1 MNPIGIQLRVSDLLF
16 AVQKRWKII
25 VSLTFLGAVFGLL
38 LSGMSYVQS
47 SVQTY
52 EVSGSVLFSA
62 VNSNGLYSSN
72 SKMPSKNDMTLAGD
86 LYDTVYYLMRS
97 DRLLYKV
104 INEEEMLG
112 VSASDIRGGLT
123 ISRYYDTTVITISLN
138 WDNGEEGL
146 ELWNAIISTTN
157 TLLPQVMD
165 VGKLTIINE
174 PEIRTTGTKSAS
186 MKTWM
191 ILPVLGF
198 AAGMGFSVLEVLMH
212 PTLINVKD
220 VETVFGLETI
230 GIIPYDAAHFRQ
242 THSILIKDENTASD
256 VMQNFS
262 AAAYIIRNRIGN
274 KEKNHCFYVTSTVAQ
289 EGRTSVAANVAI
301 ELSDMEKHVL
311 LIDFDYKN
319 PMLGNLFLNN
329 LDYNRSI
336 NALYRGEITVA
347 EAITTLTGYLDIL
360 PMVMEH
366 NLVGM
371 DNTIIDMITQLK
383 EQYEY
388 IIIDAPPV
396 GKESITLSFNQVANT
411 VLFVVRY
418 DTATIPDI
426 QSALQKLDKSGIRIL
441 GCIVNA
447 FQSSA
452 NVMRGTAKSKKEA
465 IANKV
470 AKTKKKKKKKKQQPN
485 REQEI
490 EMKENDKALLE
501 LTKQEKAAAEKER
514 AEEKRTGVQLPM
526 LSEEEGGEPVSDLM
540 PFIVPSEEKAEPIPA
555 EETEKPKKKRGL
567 FGRKSDDDAS
577 RKKEKKKAEK
587 KEKPAKTRA
596 AKGKKKEEEEPEDK
610 PAAEDPF
617 ESALKAAAT
626 GRKNKNVFDDLMDD
640 NDPIQDTTSDED
652 MAEALLKMGLDGS
665 WTEHEDTKKES
676 AKPRGGKKNI
686 FDDL

>member
-1 MNPIGIQLRVSDLLF
+1 MNPIGIQLRISDLLF

-52 EVSGSVLFSA
+52 EVSGSVLFTA
-62 VNSNGLYSSN
+62 VNSSGLYSSN

-97 DRLLYKV
+97 DRLLYQV

-112 VSASDIRGGLT
+112 ISASDIRGGLS
-123 ISRYYDTTVITISLN
+123 ISRYYDTTVITVSLN

-174 PEIRTTGTKSAS
+174 PEIKATGTKNTS
-186 MKTWM
+186 MKTWL

-220 VETVFGLETI
+220 VESVFGLETI

-242 THSILIKDENTASD
+242 NHSILIKDENTASD
-256 VMQNFS
+256 VVQNFS

-274 KEKNHCFYVTSTVAQ
+274 KEKNHCFYVTSTGAQ

-336 NALYRGEITVA
+336 NALYRGEITVT

-418 DTATIPDI
+418 DSASIPDI
-426 QSALQKLDKSGIRIL
+426 QNALQKLDKSGIRIL

-447 FQSSA
+447 YQTSA
-452 NVMRGTAKSKKEA
+452 SVMKGSAKSKKQA
-465 IANKV
+465 IADRA
-470 AKTKKKKKKKKQQPN
+470 AKAKKKKKKKKQDTPDQKA
-485 REQEI
+485 EL
-490 EMKENDKALLE
+490 KENEKALLA
-501 LTKQEKAAAEKER
+501 LTKQEKAKAGKESAAETGNAPAKPHLLPFDESEESV
-514 AEEKRTGVQLPM
+514 AEFKPLVIP
-526 LSEEEGGEPVSDLM
+526 SEEEK
-540 PFIVPSEEKAEPIPA
+540 KAQAA
-555 EETEKPKKKRGL
+555 EEAEEKPKKKRGL
-567 FGRKSDDDAS
+567 FGRKSNDAAP
-577 RKKEKKKAEK
+577 KEKKKAAK
-587 KEKPAKTRA
+587 KEKPAKKR
-596 AKGKKKEEEEPEDK
+596 KGKEEVPSAEESAP
-610 PAAEDPF
+610 AEDPF
-617 ESALKAAAT
+617 ESALKAAALN
-626 GRKNKNVFDDLMDD
+626 KKSKNVFDDLLDD
-640 NDPIQDTTSDED
+640 GYSIQESKSDED
-652 MAEALLKMGLDGS
+652 MAEALLQMGLDGS
-665 WTEHEDTKKES
+665 WAESEENKKES
-676 AKPRGGKKNI
+676 EKPRAGKKNI

>member
-52 EVSGSVLFSA
+52 EVSGSVLFTA

-97 DRLLYKV
+97 DRLLYQV

-112 VSASDIRGGLT
+112 VSASDIRGGLS

-146 ELWNAIISTTN
+146 ELWNAIISITN

-174 PEIRTTGTKSAS
+174 PEIRATGTKSTS

-191 ILPVLGF
+191 ILPVLGL

-230 GIIPYDAAHFRQ
+230 GIIPYDATHFRQ

-256 VMQNFS
+256 VVQNFS

-426 QSALQKLDKSGIRIL
+426 QNALQKLDKSGIRIL
-441 GCIVNA
+441 GCIVNG

-465 IANKV
+465 IADKV
-470 AKTKKKKKKKKQQPN
+470 AKSKKKKKKKKKQQPN
-485 REQEI
+485 REQEA
-490 EMKENDKALLE
+490 EMKENDKALLT
-501 LTKQEKAAAEKER
+501 LTKQEKAAEKPR
-514 AEEKRTGVQLPM
+514 AEEKPAAVQLPM
-526 LSEEEGGEPVSDLM
+526 LAEEEEEQVADLM
-540 PFIVPSEEKAEPIPA
+540 PFIVPSEEKSEQPPP
-555 EETEKPKKKRGL
+555 EEEKPKKKRGL

-577 RKKEKKKAEK
+577 KKKEKKKAEK

-596 AKGKKKEEEEPEDK
+596 AKGRKKAEEEPEDK

-626 GRKNKNVFDDLMDD
+626 ARKNKNVFDDLVDD
-640 NDPIQDTTSDED
+640 NEPIQDTTSDED

-676 AKPRGGKKNI
+676 TKPRGGKKNI